1 MICDTIGPSV
11 TLAEAV
17 RAIAGIQCE
26 QPGWF
31 RFKSGS
37 EPWRGYSKI
46 GGCLAKRG
54 GLRRSEVPEKRWRG
68 FFFYLVAPG
77 WTVLFVPPV
86 LLLVPATLPG
96 AKTPVLV
103 LPIELAAPI
112 AFPVVP

>member
-1 MICDTIGPSV
+1 LRKLCGPLLEYNASSPAGSG
-11 TLAEAV
+11 LKAEANH
-17 RAIAGIQCE
+17 
-26 QPGWF
+26 
-31 RFKSGS
+31 
-37 EPWRGYSKI
+37 
-46 GGCLAKRG
+46 GGVTQIRPSFAKRG
-54 GLRRSEVPEKRWRG
+54 GLRRSEVPEKSPASWRG

-86 LLLVPATLPG
+86 LLLVPAALPG

>member
-17 RAIAGIQCE
+17 RAIAKIQC
-26 QPGWF
+26 Q
-31 RFKSGS
+31 KSADVYG
-37 EPWRGYSKI
+37 
-46 GGCLAKRG
+46 LLFAKPG
-54 GLRRSEVPEKRWRG
+54 GLRRSEVPEKRPAWWRG
-68 FFFYLVAPG
+68 LFFSLVAPG

-86 LLLVPATLPG
+86 LLLVPAALPG